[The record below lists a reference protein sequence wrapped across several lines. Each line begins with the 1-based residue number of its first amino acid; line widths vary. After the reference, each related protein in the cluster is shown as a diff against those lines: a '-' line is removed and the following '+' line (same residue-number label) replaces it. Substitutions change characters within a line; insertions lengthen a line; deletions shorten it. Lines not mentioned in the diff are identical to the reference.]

1 MACST
6 LVDDYLQGRMSEWLV
21 FCGTVSTS
29 WQRLKDMGAEG
40 ATFGPVIRW
49 KRKKSPGERA
59 AFLVFFLPCYV
70 LDEGAPTP
78 QQIFL
83 HNNSY
88 SRTLLSP

>member
-40 ATFGPVIRW
+40 ATFGLVIRW
-49 KRKKSPGERA
+49 KRKKVARWEGCVP
-59 AFLVFFLPCYV
+59 VFFSLV
-70 LDEGAPTP
+70 M
-78 QQIFL
+78 
-83 HNNSY
+83 N
-88 SRTLLSP
+88 